1 MSSVSA
7 LSTRENREH
16 NGSSL
21 ADNGEVSDTKAN
33 VSPEAEANQ
42 RALLVEW
49 LNSILP
55 HLNLPIKASD
65 EELKACLIDGT
76 LLSQILKKLRLVS
89 YKEVGDFNHSSVSSS
104 ENVRRFLE
112 TMDKLGISGF
122 AMSDLEKACKSA
134 CPCIQLFICFSISA
148 LNLAGLYEACY
159 RLSFKTRA
167 EFSPTKENFS
177 VNSTITKSGNSE
189 KDASSGGPLPPVFGE
204 ERRKV
209 LSESQFRGASRSS
222 C

>member
-7 LSTRENREH
+7 LRTRENREH

-33 VSPEAEANQ
+33 ASPEAEANQ

-76 LLSQILKKLRLVS
+76 LLPQILKRLRLVS
-89 YKEVGDFNHSSVSSS
+89 YKEVGDFNHSSVSS
-104 ENVRRFLE
+104 
-112 TMDKLGISGF
+112 
-122 AMSDLEKACKSA
+122 
-134 CPCIQLFICFSISA
+134 
-148 LNLAGLYEACY
+148 
-159 RLSFKTRA
+159 
-167 EFSPTKENFS
+167 
-177 VNSTITKSGNSE
+177 
-189 KDASSGGPLPPVFGE
+189 
-204 ERRKV
+204 
-209 LSESQFRGASRSS
+209 
-222 C
+222 

>member
-42 RALLVEW
+42 RALLV
-49 LNSILP
+49 
-55 HLNLPIKASD
+55 
-65 EELKACLIDGT
+65 
-76 LLSQILKKLRLVS
+76 
-89 YKEVGDFNHSSVSSS
+89 GDFNHSSVSSS

-112 TMDKLGISGF
+112 TLDKLGISGF
-122 AMSDLEKACKSA
+122 AMSDLEKGCMKPIIG
-134 CPCIQLFICFSISA
+134 C
-148 LNLAGLYEACY
+148 
-159 RLSFKTRA
+159 LSKLRA
-167 EFSPTKENFS
+167 EFSPTKENFW

-189 KDASSGGPLPPVFGE
+189 KDASSGGLLSPVFGE

-209 LSESQFRGASRSS
+209 LSESQFQGASRISAIS
-222 C
+222 EQSAALLHHVGHKFHEVFQLKQGPYSDLPAAKISEMMKSNTLECSIGD